1 MTETKTNRMTPPPTL
16 TPTVSCIL
24 FSAFLVLSV
33 GCGQS
38 DGKLKISGKV
48 TKAGTPFTV
57 PDDEYV
63 RVTFFPVTSDGGP
76 PKNTYAANYNGNDA
90 SFQAIGG
97 DGHGIPPG
105 KYRVAVEHE
114 KKGGDAFKGKY
125 DGDRSPFE
133 FEIDQ
138 TTKPLVIDLDSPKK
152 Q

>member
-1 MTETKTNRMTPPPTL
+1 MTPPTITRSIAYVL
-16 TPTVSCIL
+16 ST
-24 FSAFLVLSV
+24 AFLALSA
-33 GCGQS
+33 GCGKS
-38 DGKLKISGKV
+38 DGKLKISGQI

-63 RVTFFPVTSDGGP
+63 RVTFFPVTSDGSP
-76 PKNTYAANYNGNDA
+76 LKNTYAANYNGKDA

-114 KKGGDAFKGKY
+114 KKGGDAFRGKY

-138 TTKPLVIDLDSPKK
+138 STKPLVIDLDSPKK